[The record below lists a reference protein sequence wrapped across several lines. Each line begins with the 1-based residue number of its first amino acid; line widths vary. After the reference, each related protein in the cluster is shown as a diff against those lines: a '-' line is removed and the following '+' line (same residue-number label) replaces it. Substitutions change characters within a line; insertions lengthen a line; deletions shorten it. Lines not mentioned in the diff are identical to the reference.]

1 MDREHSGENCLEDN
15 VDDASDDMS
24 ISNTNDGLE
33 FENMWKHV
41 MDTWQ
46 RQQVEAIVQL
56 LCYIVNLL
64 WLLNIQAMIIGKP
77 FSSINAE
84 RDALR
89 HKLMCELTANE
100 VICRDILR
108 MGPVA
113 FAEFCGKLRATGLLK
128 DFRRATVEEQVAKFL
143 QILGQNFRNRALGF
157 FFHRSGETISRHFHN
172 VLRAVVALEAEFLNQ
187 PTGADVHP
195 QILNN
200 NRFYPYFKNC
210 VGALDGTHI
219 RVKVPRELAPRFRGR
234 KEWPTQNVLAACS
247 FDMKFT
253 YVLPGWEGTASDS
266 RILKN
271 ALDREDKLLIP
282 QGKFYLVDAG
292 LPLRSGLIAQYR
304 GVRYHLNEYSRRRP
318 QNAKEL
324 FNHRHA
330 SLRNVIE
337 RAFGVLKKR
346 FPIIASGTEPHYS
359 FETMIEIVLACCII
373 HNFLMGVDPDE
384 NLIAEVDRELMH
396 AEADH
401 HVGTS
406 GLATDVDYRIGV
418 MLRE

>member
-1 MDREHSGENCLEDN
+1 
-15 VDDASDDMS
+15 
-24 ISNTNDGLE
+24 
-33 FENMWKHV
+33 
-41 MDTWQ
+41 
-46 RQQVEAIVQL
+46 
-56 LCYIVNLL
+56 
-64 WLLNIQAMIIGKP
+64 MIIAKP
-77 FSSINAE
+77 LSSINAE
-84 RDALR
+84 RDALL
-89 HKLMCELTANE
+89 HKLMRELTANE

-128 DFRRATVEEQVAKFL
+128 DFRRATVEEQ
-143 QILGQNFRNRALGF
+143 
-157 FFHRSGETISRHFHN
+157 
-172 VLRAVVALEAEFLNQ
+172 
-187 PTGADVHP
+187 
-195 QILNN
+195 
-200 NRFYPYFKNC
+200 
-210 VGALDGTHI
+210 
-219 RVKVPRELAPRFRGR
+219 
-234 KEWPTQNVLAACS
+234 
-247 FDMKFT
+247 
-253 YVLPGWEGTASDS
+253 EGTASDS

-282 QGKFYLVDAG
+282 QGKFYLMDVG
-292 LPLRSGLIAQYR
+292 LPLRSGLIAPYR
-304 GVRYHLNEYSRRRP
+304 GVRCHLNEYSRRGP

-337 RAFGVLKKR
+337 RAFGVFKKR

-359 FETMIEIVLACCII
+359 FETMNEVVLACCII

-406 GLATDVDYRIGV
+406 GLVTDADYRIEV
-418 MLRE
+418 MLREQIALQMWNDYYNNL